1 MKRHFQCAQ
10 QQEAACNFTNCCAC
24 HTKWMSP
31 VICHISNV
39 ISNARSKWNHPP
51 TSPNATPAIGKWMS
65 PVMCDTY
72 QTSFPMRGASKGSL
86 QPHQILRLP
95 RKMQVIKDL
104 RHICNLISTA
114 WIKQRH
120 PATSPNTAPATQN
133 ASHQWSASHMQPHF
147 QCAEQ
152 AKAPWN
158 LTKYCA
164 CHAKCKSSMI
174 CITYA
179 TSFPMRGGS
188 KVTVQPHQTLRPPRI
203 LKLKISAET
212 PWMLPPI
219 ERRFHDNPT
228 TSDDILRYPTR
239 SDDKIA
245 ISHPPL
251 PRPYS
256 SHFGRRFCIVTVKYN
271 ISRPGYLPKCHEVLR
286 LSRKVTRQPHQILRL
301 PQKVLYEL
309 CLYWSVTW
317 LICYFTELFT
327 LRNCYFT
334 DLLLYGSV
342 TLLNCY
348 GTELLL
354 YGTVTLLICYFT
366 DLLLYW
372 SVTLLICY
380 LTELLLYCTVTLL
393 DCYFTGL
400 LLYWTV
406 TLLICY
412 FTDVLLYWSVT
423 LLVCYFTDLL
433 LYWTITLLN
442 CYFTELLL
450 YWSVTLLNYYF
461 TEFLAFSKVRN
472 SEVSHPNFLWWIH
485 LYVETNGIHSFHSIL
500 LDFALFLFIP
510 VRFPFHSS
518 SFFFPFESSSF
529 LFIFLFIPFGQER
542 RGVKNQEEWRCVK
555 RNKEECMCFAY
566 NEIQCNYSN
575 FFICIYCI

>member
-1 MKRHFQCAQ
+1 MICVTYETSFPMR
-10 QQEAACNFTNCCAC
+10 AATRGSLQL
-24 HTKWMSP
+24 HQLLRLPHKWMSP
-31 VICHISNV
+31 VICH
-39 ISNARSKWNHPP
+39 
-51 TSPNATPAIGKWMS
+51 
-65 PVMCDTY
+65 TY
-72 QTSFPMRGASKGSL
+72 PTSFPMRAASEITLQPHQMLRLPLENECHQWCATHIKRHFQCAEQAKAACNLTKYCACHAKCKSSMICVTYATSFPLRGSSKGTL

-95 RKMQVIKDL
+95 RKMQVINDL
-104 RHICNLISTA
+104 RHICNLISNA
-114 WIKQRH
+114 RSKQRH

-147 QCAEQ
+147 QCVEAV
-152 AKAPWN
+152 KSPSN
-158 LTKYCA
+158 LTKHCA
-164 CHAKCKSSMI
+164 CHE
-174 CITYA
+174 
-179 TSFPMRGGS
+179 
-188 KVTVQPHQTLRPPRI
+188 I

-239 SDDKIA
+239 SDDKIV

-334 DLLLYGSV
+334 DLLLYGTV

-348 GTELLL
+348 FTELLL
-354 YGTVTLLICYFT
+354 Y
-366 DLLLYW
+366 W
-372 SVTLLICY
+372 
-380 LTELLLYCTVTLL
+380 TVTLL
-393 DCYFTGL
+393 DL

-412 FTDVLLYWSVT
+412 FTDLLLDWTVTLLYCYFTELLLYWTVT
-423 LLVCYFTDLL
+423 LLNCYFTDLL
-433 LYWTITLLN
+433 LYWCVTLLICYFTGLLLYWSITLLN

-450 YWSVTLLNYYF
+450 HWTVTLLICYF
-461 TEFLAFSKVRN
+461 TELLLYWI
-472 SEVSHPNFLWWIH
+472 VSIFK
-485 LYVETNGIHSFHSIL
+485 
-500 LDFALFLFIP
+500 
-510 VRFPFHSS
+510 SS
-518 SFFFPFESSSF
+518 
-529 LFIFLFIPFGQER
+529 
-542 RGVKNQEEWRCVK
+542 
-555 RNKEECMCFAY
+555 
-566 NEIQCNYSN
+566 
-575 FFICIYCI
+575 